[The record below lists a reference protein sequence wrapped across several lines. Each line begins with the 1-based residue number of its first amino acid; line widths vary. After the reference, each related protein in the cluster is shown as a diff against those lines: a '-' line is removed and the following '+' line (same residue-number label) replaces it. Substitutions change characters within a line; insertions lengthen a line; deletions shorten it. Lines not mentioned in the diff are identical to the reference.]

1 MVYARRIFSLSSCL
15 KAKLA
20 SAVLL
25 ASCAAVLC
33 FAAPVKADPIAADG
47 SVGVNTK
54 WETGASTNWYI
65 ELQRQGI
72 FDIVCGIR
80 AENDAEIRAGLQQ
93 FDWGWA
99 HQSADGSFPGTAGG
113 STGQEFH
120 SSSLFV
126 EAAARAA
133 LLLKSYSPI
142 TYAPDSAYYN
152 SVIARYAANVHAAAL
167 WLTTPSVA
175 AAGQAYNQPF
185 THRRYLLAAT
195 LAEAS
200 ALTGDSSF
208 AADAVPYIQDGLSL
222 QLGPGWRAAVLKTRS
237 GQLPVATL
245 IRPAQQIARGSV
257 LLTDAAGVNP
267 EQNGYDTE
275 YQCLGIYYANIYLP
289 YCTDLNLSQRIASM
303 INAGLTWESRFITPD
318 GQISIAGD
326 SRMGVELDRNG
337 NVKEPT
343 KGVTYGAFSLGAQN
357 TGNPVFQ
364 LYATRIANQG
374 VAVDMNAVAGDG
386 AVDANAA
393 WEQGAAST
401 WCVGNQKIGAD
412 YVESGIAE
420 ENDALIQQGLQ
431 IINWGFNH
439 QASDGSFSTT
449 TSALYATACFI
460 EAAARAAHDLQ
471 QYSPQTYAPTV
482 NYGFWASSTLG
493 KCVAAGNWMTSPAT
507 VKHYASGISGM
518 TSHEWFVAAS
528 LSETGAYTG
537 NSNLQTAGYAYAMNA
552 VNLQTTTGE
561 DPESGQPDIN
571 NQAIGLNAAMHFA
584 SACSDSQTLA
594 ATLNAANQGLLWEAQ
609 NIDPFGNIAG
619 LPAPAIRPMR
629 RVYAQA
635 GILPD
640 SDYFQVVG
648 YRIGG
653 PPPE

>member
-1 MVYARRIFSLSSCL
+1 MCFTG
-15 KAKLA
+15 LA
-20 SAVLL
+20 
-25 ASCAAVLC
+25 
-33 FAAPVKADPIAADG
+33 KADPIASDG
-47 SVGVNTK
+47 AVGVNAK
-54 WETGASTNWYI
+54 WESGTSTNWYI

-72 FDIVCGIR
+72 FDIVSGIR
-80 AENDAEIRAGLQQ
+80 AEDDAEIRAGLQQ

-99 HQSADGSFPGTAGG
+99 HQSSDGSFPGTAGG

-126 EAAARAA
+126 EAAARTA

-142 TYAPDSAYYN
+142 TYTPDSVYYN
-152 SVIARYAANVHAAAL
+152 SEIAWYTANVHAAAL
-167 WLTTPSVA
+167 WFTTPSVA

-195 LAEAS
+195 LAEAA

-208 AADAVPYIQDGLSL
+208 SAAAVPYIQDGLSK
-222 QLGPGWRAAVLKTRS
+222 QLTPGWRAAVLKTRS
-237 GQLPVATL
+237 GQLPAATL
-245 IRPAQQIARGSV
+245 IAPNHQIARGSIF
-257 LLTDAAGVNP
+257 LTNAAGVNP

-289 YCTDLNLSQRIASM
+289 YCTDPTLSSRIISMMNL
-303 INAGLTWESRFITPD
+303 GLKWESQFITPD

-326 SRMGVELDRNG
+326 SRMGIELDRNG

-357 TGNPVFQ
+357 TGNAVFQ
-364 LYATRIANQG
+364 LYATRIASQG
-374 VAVDMNAVAGDG
+374 VAVDMNVVATDG

-393 WEQGAAST
+393 WEQGTAST
-401 WCVGNQKIGAD
+401 WCVGDQKIGAD

-431 IINWGFNH
+431 IINWGFNR
-439 QASDGSFSTT
+439 QASDGSFGTT
-449 TSALYATACFI
+449 TSVFYATACFI

-471 QYSPQTYAPTV
+471 QYSPQTYTPFT
-482 NYGFWASSTLG
+482 NYHTWASATLG
-493 KCVAAGNWMTSPAT
+493 RCVAAGNWITSPAT
-507 VKHYASGISGM
+507 VRHYASGIASM
-518 TSHEWFVAAS
+518 TGHEWFVAAA
-528 LSETGAYTG
+528 LSETGAYAG
-537 NSNLQTAGYAYAMNA
+537 NSALQAAGYSYAMNA
-552 VNLQTTTGE
+552 VSLQTNTGE
-561 DPESGQPDIN
+561 DPESGQADVN

-584 SACSDSQTLA
+584 TVCSDEQTLA
-594 ATLNAANQGLLWEAQ
+594 STLNAADQGLLWEGQ
-609 NIDPFGNIAG
+609 NIDPSGDVAG
-619 LPAPAIRPMR
+619 TSSPAIRPMR

-635 GILPD
+635 GNLPD
-640 SDYFQVVG
+640 NDYFQIVG